1 MKTTSPCPVLILG
14 ATGTAGRATVIALQ
28 EAGHDVLAFGR
39 RDPGIAGVASQ
50 MGNVADVGALTQA
63 MQKHGTA
70 AVVSCLASRTGT
82 PDEAWAIDHRANSTV
97 LAAAQAAEVSQ
108 MVLLS
113 AICVQKPR
121 LAFQH
126 AKLAFES
133 ELIASGLTYSIV
145 RPTAF
150 FKSLAGQVARVKAGK
165 PYLLFGDGRLTS
177 CKPISDRDLGRYITA
192 CISDPTL
199 HNQILPIGGPG
210 PALSPHGMG
219 DYLFEATGKPPKFR
233 HVPLGF
239 IGGIGRILNLAG
251 RISPKLAVK
260 AELARIGQYYA
271 SESML
276 LWDETR
282 QRYDADATPETGQDR
297 LFDYYD
303 DLLSGR
309 ATLERGD
316 HAVF

>member
-1 MKTTSPCPVLILG
+1 MSSTSPPPIMILG
-14 ATGTAGRATVIALQ
+14 ATGTAGRAAAIALQ
-28 EAGHDVLAFGR
+28 AAGHDVLAFGR
-39 RDPGIAGVASQ
+39 RDPDVTGLSVQIGDVA
-50 MGNVADVGALTQA
+50 NVEALAQA
-63 MQKHGTA
+63 MRTHRAA

-82 PDEAWAIDHRANSTV
+82 PDEAWAIDHRANSAV
-97 LAAAQAAEVSQ
+97 LAAAQAVGVKQ
-108 MVLLS
+108 MILLS

-126 AKLAFES
+126 AKLAFEQ
-133 ELIASGLTYSIV
+133 ELIASGMTYSIV

-150 FKSLAGQVARVKAGK
+150 FKSLAGQVARVQAGK

-177 CKPISDRDLGRYITA
+177 CKPISDRDLGRYIAT

-199 HNQILPIGGPG
+199 HNRILPIGGPG
-210 PALSPHGMG
+210 PAFSPREMG

-239 IGGIGRILNLAG
+239 IGDIGRVLNLAG
-251 RISPKLAVK
+251 KISPKLAIK

-276 LWDETR
+276 LWDEAR
-282 QRYDADATPETGQDR
+282 QYYDPDATPEFGEDT

-303 DLLSGR
+303 ALIAGR